1 MIISIFNVYD
11 QITPYK
17 FKNFK
22 KKMQFLIFLK
32 LALNHLKSFLLI
44 NIL

>member
-22 KKMQFLIFLK
+22 KKNAILNIFK
-32 LALNHLKSFLLI
+32 VSIKSLEI
-44 NIL
+44 ISSH